1 MRFLLYTLGDD
12 TVPMSPPTP
21 ELMAEMGAFMA
32 DATAAG
38 VLVAT
43 GGLEPSAN
51 STKVIGKNGT
61 ITVTDGPF
69 TEAKEL
75 TGGWALVDVADK
87 AEAVSWAKRF
97 RAIVGDGE
105 STIRQTFG
113 PE

>member
-1 MRFLLYTLGDD
+1 MQFLMYTLGDD
-12 TVPMSPPTP
+12 SVPMPPPSP
-21 ELMAEMGAFMA
+21 EMMAEMGKFMA

-43 GGLEPSAN
+43 GGLEPSAM
-51 STKVIGKNGT
+51 STKVTSKNGT

-75 TGGWALVDVADK
+75 TGGWALCEVPDK
-87 AEAVSWAKRF
+87 AEAIEWAKRF

-105 STIRQTFG
+105 STVRQTFG
-113 PE
+113 PQ